1 VKIPTFSKAQIIAA
15 MQKAAA
21 RLGHAPSQAELLRIA
36 GITPAKVMTHFRTFR
51 EAVRAAGLEPQKH
64 GRRVDAWALLS
75 DWGRVTRGLGRPPSF
90 QEYGRKGRHGS
101 ATLERRFGGWN
112 KVRERFTELV
122 LEHGRMEE
130 WSDVVEMIRRSPV
143 PTRATANLWQR
154 MLKEERMAERTR
166 EQEKAAAWGG
176 VALTDGTGASTRVAA
191 PPAVLP
197 PPLQGKK
204 RVTSKMLTILFAIAA
219 RTNAPGRDLARCVAI
234 QPFPDRPVMGAP
246 IRPQP
251 RNTGAFG
258 DPGFM
263 LEALACEPV
272 NEMGVMFVFAL
283 LARRMGFVIE
293 VLRSQFPD
301 CEARFEVEPGRW
313 QRVRIEFEFES
324 IGFRNHRHDPD
335 GCDIIVCWR
344 HNWAGC
350 PKKLVV
356 IELSKIV

>member
-1 VKIPTFSKAQIIAA
+1 MAA

-51 EAVRAAGLEPQKH
+51 EAVSAAGLEPQKH

-75 DWGRVTRGLGRPPSF
+75 DWARVTRGLGRPPSF

-122 LEHGRMEE
+122 REHGRMED
-130 WSDVVEMIRRSPV
+130 WADVVEMIQRSPV

-154 MLKEERMAERTR
+154 MLKEERMAEKER
-166 EQEKAAAWGG
+166 EQEKAAAAGG
-176 VALTDGTGASTRVAA
+176 VALMDGADGITQVAA
-191 PPAVLP
+191 SPAVLP
-197 PPLQGKK
+197 PPLRGKK
-204 RVTSKMLTILFAIAA
+204 CVTAKMLTILFATAERRA
-219 RTNAPGRDLARCVAI
+219 APGRDLARFVAV

-246 IRPQP
+246 I
-251 RNTGAFG
+251 
-258 DPGFM
+258 D
-263 LEALACEPV
+263 LEPLAYEPV
-272 NEMGVMFVFAL
+272 NEIGVMFVFAL

-324 IGFRNHRHDPD
+324 LGFRNHRHDPE

-344 HNWAGC
+344 HNWPGC
-350 PKKLVV
+350 PKNLVV
-356 IELSKIV
+356 IELSKML